1 MEDFHPDSRG
11 SAYIDQFL
19 THAFRFNLRTN
30 LLGSCTIYH
39 EKLCYRDRSISTKA
53 AIDIAH
59 LLGSLVDRGKAG
71 IVFTEDNWIEYLT
84 SNGLPLR
91 LNPPAYKAPGH
102 HKPTS
107 HIIDRLLFEV
117 VRTTSN
123 RALANLHDKFKDVG
137 TYDDDLVYLGKSE
150 TEAVAEDPEAANVI
164 KEAKKGIKAIHEY
177 WRRNNG
183 HTDEDFGR
191 RFGNKK
197 KGSMSFNAL
206 VQRCCDDFLALPPVL
221 PPHVPDAGSSTG
233 RPPSTSPTIA
243 YWERQHR
250 LPGGGSWS
258 LLKASLL
265 FAQHHRSDGFCWYV
279 AGRELGELKA
289 TARGRAGYRTV
300 VKPVHE
306 VLRVD
311 NKAIERV
318 KKRGDMM
325 AKEGGGLDDNTG
337 EWIGED
343 GVEDEGMES
352 QYGDWAWTEEIL
364 I

>member
-1 MEDFHPDSRG
+1 MG
-11 SAYIDQFL
+11 
-19 THAFRFNLRTN
+19 N
-30 LLGSCTIYH
+30 
-39 EKLCYRDRSISTKA
+39 
-53 AIDIAH
+53 
-59 LLGSLVDRGKAG
+59 LVDRGKAG
-71 IVFTEDNWIEYLT
+71 IIFTEENWIEYLT

-91 LNPPAYKAPGH
+91 LDLPAYKAPGH

-107 HIIDRLLFEV
+107 HIIDRLLFGV
-117 VRTTSN
+117 VRTISN
-123 RALANLHDKFKDVG
+123 RALASLHNKFKDVG
-137 TYDDDLVYLGKSE
+137 TYDDDLVHLGKLE
-150 TEAVAEDPEAANVI
+150 TEAVAEDSEATNVI

-183 HTDEDFGR
+183 HRDEDFGR

-197 KGSMSFNAL
+197 KDSISFDAL
-206 VQRCCDDFLALPPVL
+206 VQRCRDDLLALPPVL
-221 PPHVPDAGSSTG
+221 PHQVSDAGSSTKQ
-233 RPPSTSPTIA
+233 PPSTSPMVA
-243 YWERQHR
+243 YWGRQHH

-265 FAQHHRSDGFCWYV
+265 FAQHHRSDRFCWYV
-279 AGRELGELKA
+279 AGWELGELKA

-311 NKAIERV
+311 NKAVERV
-318 KKRGDMM
+318 KKRGDVM
-325 AKEGGGLDDNTG
+325 AEEGGGLDDHAGEWTG
-337 EWIGED
+337 ENGL
-343 GVEDEGMES
+343 EDEGMES